1 LSIFKHEYRAYEGRV
16 TPPWSRIGVLVRY
29 GLAEAWSSRVTVG
42 LFTLAMLP
50 VVVDL
55 LAIYLANNQ
64 LARMMV
70 SPGGKF
76 PLEIDAKFFLRVL
89 SAQCWLALVLDAWV
103 APRLVSFD
111 LADNA
116 LPILLSHPISRF
128 GYVLGKFLSLFSLLS
143 LVTWVPCLLLF
154 AYQSYTSPQAW
165 LGANVQV
172 GFGILAGSLLWIAFV
187 AMIGLALSSWV
198 KWRMLATGVIFAAVF
213 VPAGVG
219 GVITGI
225 LRTKWGF
232 LLNMPVM
239 MTELWQRML
248 GAPAVMKQELEL
260 PSAAIALML
269 LGAMAICVTMLNARI
284 RAREV
289 VRG

>member
-1 LSIFKHEYRAYEGRV
+1 LSVFKHEYRAYEGRV
-16 TPPWSRIGVLVRY
+16 TQPWSRIGVLVRY
-29 GLAEAWSSRVTVG
+29 GLAEAWSSRITVG

-55 LAIYLANNQ
+55 VAIYLANNQ
-64 LARMMV
+64 LARIMV

-89 SAQCWLALVLDAWV
+89 SAQCWLALVLNAWV

-128 GYVLGKFLSLFSLLS
+128 GYVLGKFLSLFSILS

-154 AYQSYTSPQAW
+154 AYQAYSSQQPW

-172 GFGILAGSLLWIAFV
+172 GFGILAGSLLWVTVIAIV
-187 AMIGLALSSWV
+187 GIALSSWV

-248 GAPAVMKQELEL
+248 GAPTVMRGDVEL
-260 PSAAIALML
+260 PSGAIAAML
-269 LGAMAICVTMLNARI
+269 LGAIAICAALLNARI

>member
-1 LSIFKHEYRAYEGRV
+1 LSVFRQEYRAYEGRV
-16 TPPWSRIGVLVRY
+16 TPRWSRIGVLVRY

-50 VVVDL
+50 ALVDL
-55 LAIYLANNQ
+55 VAIYLANNP

-70 SPGGKF
+70 SSGKSF
-76 PLEIDAKFFLRVL
+76 PLTIDATFFLRVL
-89 SAQCWLALVLDAWV
+89 SAQCWLALVLNAWV

-116 LPILLSHPISRF
+116 LPIVLSHPVSRF
-128 GYVLGKFLSLFSLLS
+128 GYVLGKFLSLFAILS

-154 AYQSYTSPQAW
+154 AYQAYTSPQGW
-165 LGANVQV
+165 LSANVQI
-172 GFGILAGSLLWIAFV
+172 GFGLIVGSLLWIALV

-198 KWRMLATGVIFAAVF
+198 KWRMVATGVVFAAVF

-219 GVITGI
+219 GVVTGI
-225 LRTKWGF
+225 LRTRWGF
-232 LLNMPVM
+232 LLNIPVM
-239 MTELWQRML
+239 MTEVWQRLL
-248 GAPAVMKQELEL
+248 GAPTVMKDETDL
-260 PSAAIALML
+260 PTGAIAAILA
-269 LGAMAICVTMLNARI
+269 AAVAICIAMLNARI